1 MFAVAALAACT
12 SEQTIVAPQNEA
24 IGFDTFVD
32 NSTRANDVT
41 TETIEDF
48 GFGVYASVTNGAG
61 QSGLILTNEK
71 VTFDGNAWGYTNT
84 QYWVAGNDY
93 NFAAIAPYT
102 DAEWTYTPANGT
114 AQNGEIYF
122 DNAAAAANQD
132 LVFATAAREV
142 TVAPT
147 SKPDAVAFTFNHML
161 SRVRFSFAN
170 GFQSAGNIKLEVT
183 NVHITDAYA
192 NGTIEV
198 KNGEVDAAWT
208 PADKNLDVVFGDAA
222 AVITEGQ
229 KQSTE
234 HFYLIPNSESATYTV
249 TFDVTL
255 YQAGVEI
262 DTYSH
267 TVALTCAMNRGCSYD
282 IKTTL
287 TPENTSDDDSVI
299 YPIEFTVTEVED
311 WANYSEV
318 ATKDLTKVATAQELA
333 DAIAAGESVKLTAD
347 INLDDIV
354 TRAAA
359 AGLVVDNDLIL
370 DGNGFTVKTTAVR
383 ALQFT
388 EGANNVTIKN
398 LTLDAPKSER
408 GFQFQADGH
417 NVVIEDVTATSGNY
431 TVYLTAT
438 STNSNVVVKN
448 CDLTGKNTINVWG
461 KDHKVNVENTK
472 ITTIDNNTAEG
483 YASIYNNADNTT
495 VYVNGGEVVITGS
508 ANDSFGGVVTAS
520 GASIIFNGTEG
531 TTTIEGQPFVINYDN
546 GYTYSFSTFA
556 EAVETAKDGETI
568 VLCQDVQ
575 IDAPLSVSKKIV
587 FDLNGKNISVGTF
600 TESNGTIS
608 AGNTDSYAFWVK
620 NGGELTITGEGT
632 VSTAA
637 CKYSIAVWA
646 QGGKVTINGG
656 KFTNAGEGSDL
667 IYASANG
674 HVVINGGEF
683 VACKKLPN
691 VDGTNQDYSVLNLK
705 GDNTGSSITCYG
717 GRYFKF
723 DPANNK
729 SENPAVSFVAPGYE
743 SVVDGDYFKVVK
755 E

>member
-1 MFAVAALAACT
+1 MLAVAAMVACST
-12 SEQTIVAPQNEA
+12 EDTLVQAPMNDA
-24 IGFDTFVD
+24 IGFDTFVN

-48 GFGVYASVTNGAG
+48 GFGVYASVTNSAN
-61 QSGLILTNEK
+61 QSGLILDNEK
-71 VTFDGNAWGYTNT
+71 VTFDGNAWGYANT

-93 NFAAIAPYT
+93 NFAAIAPFA
-102 DAEWTYTPANGT
+102 DAKWAYTPANGT
-114 AQNGEIYF
+114 AQNGVIAF
-122 DNAAAAANQD
+122 NNAAAAANQD

-142 TVAPT
+142 KVAPT
-147 SKPDAVAFTFNHML
+147 AQPDAVAFTFGHLL

-170 GFQSAGNIKLEVT
+170 GFQSAGNIKLAVS

-198 KNGEVDAAWT
+198 KNGEVAAAWT
-208 PADKNLDVVFGDAA
+208 PADKNLDVVFGNAA
-222 AVITEGQ
+222 AVITEGE

-318 ATKDLTKVATAQELA
+318 ATKELTKVATAQALV

-347 INLDDIV
+347 INLDDVV

-359 AGLVVDNDLIL
+359 AGLVVDKDLIL

-398 LTLDAPKSER
+398 LTLDAPNSER

-448 CDLTGKNTINVWG
+448 CDLTGLNTINVWG

-472 ITTIDNNTAEG
+472 ITTIDNNAAEG
-483 YASIYNNADNTT
+483 YASIYNNAENTT

-508 ANDSFGGVVTAS
+508 ANDSFGGVVIAS

-531 TTTIEGQPFVINYDN
+531 TTTIAGQPFVINYDN
-546 GYTYSFSTFA
+546 GYIYSFSTLA

-568 VLCQDVQ
+568 VMTQDAT
-575 IDAPLSVSKKIV
+575 ITSPVSIYNNITL
-587 FDLNGKNISVGTF
+587 DLNGKTLTAAAEGKAVDAIWVRDTAQVVITG
-600 TESNGTIS
+600 NGTINATFDALFATGTS
-608 AGNTDSYAFWVK
+608 K
-620 NGGELTITGEGT
+620 LTIENGT
-632 VSTAA
+632 FIGAA
-637 CKYSIAVWA
+637 EAVYAQANATVEILGGSFKSIEYPE
-646 QGGKVTINGG
+646 
-656 KFTNAGEGSDL
+656 FT
-667 IYASANG
+667 
-674 HVVINGGEF
+674 
-683 VACKKLPN
+683 
-691 VDGTNQDYSVLNLK
+691 LNLK
-705 GDNTGSSITCYG
+705 DSARDTASIVVKG
-717 GRYFKF
+717 GKYFNF
-723 DPANNK
+723 
-729 SENPAVSFVAPGYE
+729 NPADNAAEGANTNFVAPGYTVE
-743 SVVDGDYFKVVK
+743 QEGDWYVVK
-755 E
+755 

>member
-12 SEQTIVAPQNEA
+12 TEQTIVAPQNEA

-61 QSGLILTNEK
+61 QSGLILTNEE
-71 VTFDGNAWGYTNT
+71 VSYDGAWGYANT

-93 NFAAIAPYT
+93 NFTAIAPYT
-102 DAEWTYTPANGT
+102 DAKWTYAPEDGKM
-114 AQNGEIYF
+114 AQHGVISFNNRE
-122 DNAAAAANQD
+122 AAANQD
-132 LVFATAAREV
+132 LVFASASRKV
-142 TVAPT
+142 TEAPT
-147 SKPDAVAFTFNHML
+147 AKPEAVKFTFNHML

-170 GFQSAGNIKLEVT
+170 GFQSAGNIELAVS

-198 KNGEVDAAWT
+198 AGGEVAEAWT
-208 PADKNLDVVFGDAA
+208 PADKNLDVVFGNAA

-483 YASIYNNADNTT
+483 YASVYNNADNTT

-717 GRYFKF
+717 GRYFMF

>member
-1 MFAVAALAACT
+1 MLAVAAMVACST
-12 SEQTIVAPQNEA
+12 EDTLVQAPMSDA

-32 NSTRANDVT
+32 NSTRANDVDIN
-41 TETIEDF
+41 TIKDF
-48 GFGVYASVTNGAG
+48 GFNVYASVTNSASE
-61 QSGLILTNEK
+61 SGLILTNEK
-71 VTFDGNAWGYTNT
+71 VTYDGAWSYGNT
-84 QYWVAGNDY
+84 QYWVAGNTY
-93 NFAAIAPYT
+93 NFTAFAPAAEAK
-102 DAEWTYTPANGT
+102 WKYTPANGT

-132 LVFATAAREV
+132 LVFAYANREV
-142 TVAPT
+142 TEAYT
-147 SKPDAVAFTFNHML
+147 STPESVKFTFGHML
-161 SRVRFSFAN
+161 SRVRFSFTN
-170 GFQSAGNIKLEVT
+170 GFQSNGNIKLAVS

-192 NGTIEV
+192 NGTLEV
-198 KNGEVDAAWT
+198 EDGAPAAAWA
-208 PADKNLDVVFGDAA
+208 PANKTLDVVFGDAA
-222 AVITEGQ
+222 ATIIEGA

-234 HFYLIPNSESATYTV
+234 HFYLIPNAESATYTV

-267 TVALTCAMNRGCSYD
+267 EVELTCAMNRGMSYD

-318 ATKDLTKVATAQELA
+318 ALEAKTVATAQELVA
-333 DAIAAGESVKLTAD
+333 AIAEGGEIRLTED

-359 AGLVVDNDLIL
+359 AGLVVDKDLIL
-370 DGNGFTVKTTAVR
+370 DGNGYTVKTTAVR
-383 ALQFT
+383 ALQFI

-398 LTLDAPKSER
+398 LTLDAPNSER

-417 NVVIEDVTATSGNY
+417 NVVIENVTATSGNY

-448 CDLTGKNTINVWG
+448 CDLTGLNTINVWG

-472 ITTIDNNTAEG
+472 ITTIDNSAVEG

-508 ANDSFGGVVTAS
+508 ANDSFGGVVIAS

-531 TTTIEGQPFVINYDN
+531 TTTIAGQPFVINYDN
-546 GYTYSFSTFA
+546 GYTYSFSTLA

-568 VLCQDVQ
+568 VMTQNAT
-575 IDAPLSVSKKIV
+575 ITSPVSIYNNITL
-587 FDLNGKNISVGTF
+587 DLNGKTLTAAAEGKEVDAIWVRDTAQVVITG
-600 TESNGTIS
+600 NGTINATFDALFATGTS
-608 AGNTDSYAFWVK
+608 K
-620 NGGELTITGEGT
+620 LTIENGT
-632 VSTAA
+632 FIGAAEAVYAQANATVEILGGSFKSTEHPE
-637 CKYSIAVWA
+637 
-646 QGGKVTINGG
+646 
-656 KFTNAGEGSDL
+656 FT
-667 IYASANG
+667 
-674 HVVINGGEF
+674 
-683 VACKKLPN
+683 
-691 VDGTNQDYSVLNLK
+691 LNLK
-705 GDNTGSSITCYG
+705 DSARATASIVVKG
-717 GRYFKF
+717 GKYFNF
-723 DPANNK
+723 
-729 SENPAVSFVAPGYE
+729 NPADNAAEGANTNFVATGYTVE
-743 SVVDGDYFKVVK
+743 QEGDWYVVK
-755 E
+755 

>member
-12 SEQTIVAPQNEA
+12 TEQTIVAPANNDA

-32 NSTRANDVT
+32 NATRANDVT
-41 TETIEDF
+41 STTIEDF

-71 VTFDGNAWGYTNT
+71 VTFDGNTWGYKNT

-93 NFAAIAPYT
+93 NFAAIAPYA
-102 DAEWTYTPANGT
+102 DAKWTYTPANGT
-114 AQNGEIYF
+114 AQNGVIAF

-170 GFQSAGNIKLEVT
+170 GFQSAGNIELAVS

-234 HFYLIPNSESATYTV
+234 YFYLIPNSESATYTV

-299 YPIEFTVTEVED
+299 YPIEFTVTEVEE

-318 ATKDLTKVATAQELA
+318 ATKDLTKVATAQALV

-347 INLDDIV
+347 INLDDVV

-398 LTLDAPKSER
+398 LTLNAPKSER
-408 GFQFQADGH
+408 GFQFQADDH

-448 CDLTGKNTINVWG
+448 CDLTGLNTINVWG

-520 GASIIFNGTEG
+520 GASIIFNGTMG

-546 GYTYSFSTFA
+546 GYIYSFSTLA

-568 VLCQDVQ
+568 VMTQNAT
-575 IDAPLSVSKKIV
+575 ITSPVSIYNNITL
-587 FDLNGKNISVGTF
+587 DLNGKTLTAAAEGKEVDAIWVRDTAQVVITG
-600 TESNGTIS
+600 NGTINATYDALFATGTS
-608 AGNTDSYAFWVK
+608 K
-620 NGGELTITGEGT
+620 LTIENGT
-632 VSTAA
+632 FIGAAEAVYAQANATVEILGGSFKSTE
-637 CKYSIAVWA
+637 YP
-646 QGGKVTINGG
+646 Q
-656 KFTNAGEGSDL
+656 FT
-667 IYASANG
+667 
-674 HVVINGGEF
+674 
-683 VACKKLPN
+683 
-691 VDGTNQDYSVLNLK
+691 LNLK
-705 GDNTGSSITCYG
+705 DSARDTASIVVKG
-717 GRYFKF
+717 GQYYQF
-723 DPANNK
+723 
-729 SENPAVSFVAPGYE
+729 NPADNESEGVGTNFVATGYTVE
-743 SVVDGDYFKVVK
+743 QEGDWYVVK
-755 E
+755 